1 MKKLIAILLVLAALM
16 GVCSAAF
23 TDEKEITDTYAEAV
37 NAMVEAKVISGFPDG
52 TFQPKGT
59 LTRAQAA
66 KIITVL
72 LEGDKAETV
81 TAAAA
86 GFVDVPAGNWAEKY
100 VNYCA
105 EKGIVAGVGNGKFDP
120 NGQLKG
126 SQWAKM
132 LLVAYGH
139 DAAELTARGTWDNA
153 LTNAAVVE
161 LMLSGR
167 LPQNV
172 VVAFTG
178 DEEVKSRGAQEVV
191 GALSEADC
199 YVRFVVV
206 TDVTNVGWEH
216 GLAFTIENDL
226 NVDIL
231 TAHSIV
237 EGMKGYAGRYGFVHE
252 ALPDESWIYDEY
264 KLPCL
269 TLCHPVGGDMHSDE
283 GALARL
289 SAFPV
294 YCDALADL
302 CKILAELIH

>member
-1 MKKLIAILLVLAALM
+1 MIERMNIVKNMERIESVKRMDMVESAERMERIRGLVLARCKDDGEAFVDASRL
-16 GVCSAAF
+16 VCI
-23 TDEKEITDTYAEAV
+23 D
-37 NAMVEAKVISGFPDG
+37 
-52 TFQPKGT
+52 
-59 LTRAQAA
+59 R
-66 KIITVL
+66 L
-72 LEGDKAETV
+72 LEGSEWMCVAEGRLMRLYSQRALQAEDCV
-81 TAAAA
+81 IVVSSH
-86 GFVDVPAGNWAEKY
+86 VDCVYESL
-100 VNYCA
+100 CF
-105 EKGIVAGVGNGKFDP
+105 E
-120 NGQLKG
+120 
-126 SQWAKM
+126 M
-132 LLVAYGH
+132 LPSD

-302 CKILAELIH
+302 CKILAELTH

>member
-1 MKKLIAILLVLAALM
+1 
-16 GVCSAAF
+16 
-23 TDEKEITDTYAEAV
+23 
-37 NAMVEAKVISGFPDG
+37 
-52 TFQPKGT
+52 
-59 LTRAQAA
+59 
-66 KIITVL
+66 
-72 LEGDKAETV
+72 
-81 TAAAA
+81 
-86 GFVDVPAGNWAEKY
+86 
-100 VNYCA
+100 
-105 EKGIVAGVGNGKFDP
+105 
-120 NGQLKG
+120 
-126 SQWAKM
+126 M
-132 LLVAYGH
+132 LPSD

-302 CKILAELIH
+302 CKVLTELTH